1 VARQKRQNLVFGLAG
16 ISVVSL
22 MLGVATSSSA
32 FVYTFILSLLALV
45 GYCYVL
51 VQMRVKRDNERY
63 LSQFRSNY

>member
-16 ISVVSL
+16 TSFASL
-22 MLGVATSSSA
+22 MLGVATGSSA